1 MRMRLES
8 LVFFNRTQ
16 QPPPLQQR
24 PGGTR
29 WKGSTYGAG
38 DTDVSSSHKYV
49 FYFLFFYTLLNF
61 TFLLDYVCK
70 QMNERPPLSNLIR
83 ERRTGTRW
91 RGSTYGAGDVC
102 GSSPHSTFIFLLF
115 FYSTKFIFL
124 LDYLIERANGH
135 LDRHTQVPGQQRTGD
150 SRHIC
155 LESLVFFFCYERFG
169 RFFFFLLRFLQSKW
183 FFVTSY
189 KYGTTTNGH
198 AHWHLTPHLT
208 PHQHR
213 AVASH
218 GSPSLYHMISCSILV
233 LYSFVKLIISFNFFI
248 TQFYKSERYFI
259 LS

>member
-1 MRMRLES
+1 MGLETSASPAPTSTFYFLLFFIYSTKFLLFYQTTRTNERTATFTIAINEQGLEMRMRLES

-70 QMNERPPLSNLIR
+70 QMNERPPLSDLIR

-102 GSSPHSTFIFLLF
+102 GSRPHSTFIFLLF

-198 AHWHLTPHLT
+198 AH
-208 PHQHR
+208 
-213 AVASH
+213 
-218 GSPSLYHMISCSILV
+218 
-233 LYSFVKLIISFNFFI
+233 
-248 TQFYKSERYFI
+248 
-259 LS
+259 

>member
-1 MRMRLES
+1 MEGFDVWGWRHRH
-8 LVFFNRTQ
+8 
-16 QPPPLQQR
+16 LQLPQVR
-24 PGGTR
+24 
-29 WKGSTYGAG
+29 
-38 DTDVSSSHKYV
+38 
-49 FYFLFFYTLLNF
+49 FLFFYFLYSTKFYFF
-61 TFLLDYVCK
+61 TRLRVQTNEWTATTIKSNTWTTNRDSMEGFDIWSWRRLRLQPPQYVY
-70 QMNERPPLSNLIR
+70 L
-83 ERRTGTRW
+83 T
-91 RGSTYGAGDVC
+91 
-102 GSSPHSTFIFLLF
+102 TFF

-183 FFVTSY
+183 FFVASY

-248 TQFYKSERYFI
+248 TQFYKSERYVI

>member
-1 MRMRLES
+1 MGLD
-8 LVFFNRTQ
+8 
-16 QPPPLQQR
+16 
-24 PGGTR
+24 GG
-29 WKGSTYGAG
+29 SDDGAG
-38 DTDVSSSHKYV
+38 DVSVSSPHKYV
-49 FYFLFFYTLLNF
+49 LLPFLYSLLNFYFFTRLRVRTNGPPPSPLQSTNRDSRCRCVSSPWCFLTAPNSPHHFNNDQVGLDGRVRHMGLETQTSPAPTSTFFIYFIFYTLLNF

-102 GSSPHSTFIFLLF
+102 GSSPHSTFILLLF

-124 LDYLIERANGH
+124 LDYLIERVNGH

-198 AHWHLTPHLT
+198 AH
-208 PHQHR
+208 
-213 AVASH
+213 
-218 GSPSLYHMISCSILV
+218 
-233 LYSFVKLIISFNFFI
+233 
-248 TQFYKSERYFI
+248 
-259 LS
+259 